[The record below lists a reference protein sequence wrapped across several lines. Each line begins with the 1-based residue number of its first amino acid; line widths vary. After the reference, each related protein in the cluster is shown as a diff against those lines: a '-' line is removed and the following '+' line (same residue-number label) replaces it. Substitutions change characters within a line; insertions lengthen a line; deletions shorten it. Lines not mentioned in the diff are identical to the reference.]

1 MGYKRVTKEERED
14 LYRCFDAGMTEREIH
29 ERTGRSNETIYRI
42 KREWKLA
49 RQNVVPVVQVVT
61 PIEESAPS
69 MAESD
74 YAKAYLSG
82 DPRWANSS
90 LSIKKSIQIESSATG
105 FKYEMGA
112 GADSIQITT
121 PDGSWI
127 EVPMKDFEK
136 FSNEIV
142 DVFIECSDFKKKR

>member
-14 LYRCFDAGMTEREIH
+14 LYRCFDAGLTEREIH
-29 ERTGRSNETIYRI
+29 ERTGRSRETLFRI
-42 KREWKLA
+42 KREWKLSKEKA
-49 RQNVVPVVQVVT
+49 IPVEQVAT
-61 PIEESAPS
+61 PVETTQS

-82 DPRWANSS
+82 DPRWANGS

-105 FKYEMGA
+105 FKYEMAAGA
-112 GADSIQITT
+112 GSIQITT

-127 EVPMKDFEK
+127 DVPMDIFEK

-142 DVFIECSDFKKKR
+142 DVYIECTDFKKKR